1 MQEKDELFFEEFN
14 GAHDLTLGSK
24 NNFKKVPRKFGGI
37 KNNIILILIYRTREE
52 LPSGS
57 FSVL

>member
-1 MQEKDELFFEEFN
+1 MQEKDELFSEKFN
-14 GAHDLTLGSK
+14 GGMTSRLGQ

-52 LPSGS
+52 LPSGN
-57 FSVL
+57 FSAL